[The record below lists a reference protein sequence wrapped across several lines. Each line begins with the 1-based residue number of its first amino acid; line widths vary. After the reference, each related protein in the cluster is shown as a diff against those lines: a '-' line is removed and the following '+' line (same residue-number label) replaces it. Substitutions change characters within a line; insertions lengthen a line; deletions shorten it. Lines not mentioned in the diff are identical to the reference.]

1 MHTHIYAA
9 PVFNPFNYMYANS
22 SAALMRQR
30 SLLRSMV
37 DPNYLNVRLPKQLIA
52 QVDRIVDRKAL
63 GFRSRAEFIADAIR
77 RRLEGIIEFERISTR
92 RK

>member
-1 MHTHIYAA
+1 
-9 PVFNPFNYMYANS
+9 MYANS
-22 SAALMRQR
+22 SAALMRHD
-30 SLLRSMV
+30 LLRVIMT
-37 DPNYLNVRLPKQLIA
+37 DANYLNVRLPRQLIA

-77 RRLEGIIEFERISTR
+77 RRLEQILDLETTSAR

>member
-1 MHTHIYAA
+1 
-9 PVFNPFNYMYANS
+9 
-22 SAALMRQR
+22 
-30 SLLRSMV
+30 MV

-77 RRLEGIIEFERISTR
+77 RRLEEILEFERIATK

>member
-1 MHTHIYAA
+1 MADA
-9 PVFNPFNYMYANS
+9 
-22 SAALMRQR
+22 
-30 SLLRSMV
+30 
-37 DPNYLNVRLPKQLIA
+37 NYLNVRLPKQLIA

-77 RRLEGIIEFERISTR
+77 RRLEQILELEAISAR